1 LFFAATPAS
10 ALLRNAPT
18 ESSATAIRWFGSA
31 GLTYGRV
38 FGAPNRGELIRFVST
53 DAAATPVGGSVF
65 GFEFALPLT
74 ERVGSATPVLFG
86 QFASAVR
93 QDAHSIA
100 KSDDAQ
106 TVGMRFK
113 LLGGESSF
121 ALASIGPSFHTGV
134 TAGFSGQGP
143 AVFAFYNFAQATTNA
158 GNAFGL
164 FGQSGGGAL
173 AAELNAAPLQGD
185 SAGAASSITLP
196 LISSLSAQGPFWYGD
211 YSPAARGSSV
221 QLNLPFKVAKIPVK
235 VSLREQALTEV
246 QPFSLATQILG
257 PAFASSAANKYNAVG
272 GGVTLALPLLN
283 RRATVSLDGLY
294 QTLQRGD
301 QAPFALMPLGANS
314 NANINA
320 GAAPGAAVYYPN
332 YDGLQQYVGAASV
345 ALPVTSSL
353 TVKGSFSER
362 RSGGV
367 DLDALT
373 QSLTQRTTAYG
384 GGLVYNIP
392 KTNSSINLFFNRN
405 VYTQDNVPTYNW
417 SENRQNLFFSVKF

>member
-1 LFFAATPAS
+1 
-10 ALLRNAPT
+10 
-18 ESSATAIRWFGSA
+18 
-31 GLTYGRV
+31 
-38 FGAPNRGELIRFVST
+38 
-53 DAAATPVGGSVF
+53 
-65 GFEFALPLT
+65 
-74 ERVGSATPVLFG
+74 
-86 QFASAVR
+86 
-93 QDAHSIA
+93 
-100 KSDDAQ
+100 
-106 TVGMRFK
+106 
-113 LLGGESSF
+113 
-121 ALASIGPSFHTGV
+121 
-134 TAGFSGQGP
+134 
-143 AVFAFYNFAQATTNA
+143 
-158 GNAFGL
+158 
-164 FGQSGGGAL
+164 
-173 AAELNAAPLQGD
+173 
-185 SAGAASSITLP
+185 
-196 LISSLSAQGPFWYGD
+196 
-211 YSPAARGSSV
+211 
-221 QLNLPFKVAKIPVK
+221 
-235 VSLREQALTEV
+235 
-246 QPFSLATQILG
+246 
-257 PAFASSAANKYNAVG
+257 
-272 GGVTLALPLLN
+272 
-283 RRATVSLDGLY
+283 VSLDGLY